1 MQLHNDGLY
10 APKCANEAKS
20 TNENIQALKV
30 IDESAILNSA

>member
-1 MQLHNDGLY
+1 MLLHNSAIY

-30 IDESAILNSA
+30 IDESAILNPE